1 MSNQFF
7 WKGLTIL
14 ISPFFLSQVLFA
26 QTAEVKLLVLGV
38 MQDGGLPQL
47 GCNKSCCANAP
58 YRKSVASLAI
68 VNAASRQYTLI
79 DATPDIIAQ
88 SQLVNSMFAEASIQ
102 SVFLTHAHIGHY
114 TGLMQLGREAMN
126 AKNVQVYA
134 MPRLLSFLSTNG
146 PWNQLVQLKNIELQ
160 SLQNDLSVQ
169 LDGYT
174 ITPLLVPHRDE
185 YSETVGFRIKGIRKS
200 LLYIPDIDKW
210 SKWNR
215 QLIQEIEKVDYAF
228 LDGTFYADG
237 EVNRPMSEIPHPF
250 VTETIE
256 LLRNVPLSIRQ
267 RVYFTHFNHTNPL
280 INPSNSVGDQVRK
293 LGFQLAKE
301 GTLISL

>member
-1 MSNQFF
+1 MNNPFF
-7 WKGLTIL
+7 RKGLIVL
-14 ISPFFLSQVLFA
+14 ISPFFLSQLLFA
-26 QTAEVKLLVLGV
+26 QTAEVKLVVLGV

-47 GCNKSCCANAP
+47 GCTKACCANARS
-58 YRKSVASLAI
+58 RKAVTSFAI
-68 VNAASRQYTLI
+68 VNPTSQQYTLI

-88 SQLVNSMFAEASIQ
+88 SQLVHSLFNSASLQ
-102 SVFLTHAHIGHY
+102 SIFLTHAHMGHY

-126 AKNVQVYA
+126 AKNVQVFA

-146 PWNQLVQLKNIELQ
+146 PWNQLVLLKNIELQ

-185 YSETVGFRIKGIRKS
+185 YSETVGFRIKGVRKS

-215 QLIQEIEKVDYAF
+215 QLMQEIEKVDYAF
-228 LDGTFYADG
+228 LDGTFFADG

-256 LLRNVPLSIRQ
+256 LLSNAPLSIRQ

-280 INPSNSVGDQVRK
+280 VNPSNPIRARVEK
-293 LGFQLAKE
+293 LGFHLAKE
-301 GTLISL
+301 GTLFSL

>member
-1 MSNQFF
+1 MNNPFF
-7 WKGLTIL
+7 RKGLIVL
-14 ISPFFLSQVLFA
+14 ISPFFLSQLLFA
-26 QTAEVKLLVLGV
+26 QATEFKLVVLGV

-47 GCNKSCCANAP
+47 GCTKACCTNARS
-58 YRKSVASLAI
+58 RKAVTSLAI
-68 VNAASRQYTLI
+68 VNTTSQQYTLI

-88 SQLVNSMFAEASIQ
+88 SQLVHSLFNFASLQSI
-102 SVFLTHAHIGHY
+102 FLTHAHMGHY

-126 AKNVQVYA
+126 AKNVQVFA

-185 YSETVGFRIKGIRKS
+185 YSETVGFRIKGVRKS

-215 QLIQEIEKVDYAF
+215 QLMQEIEKVDYAF

-250 VTETIE
+250 VTETIK
-256 LLRNVPLSIRQ
+256 LLSNAPLSIRQ
-267 RVYFTHFNHTNPL
+267 RVYFTHFNHSNPL
-280 INPSNSVGDQVRK
+280 ADPSNPMRASVEK
-293 LGFQLAKE
+293 LGFHLAKE
-301 GTLISL
+301 GTLFSL

>member
-1 MSNQFF
+1 MCSSD
-7 WKGLTIL
+7 L
-14 ISPFFLSQVLFA
+14 
-26 QTAEVKLLVLGV
+26 
-38 MQDGGLPQL
+38 
-47 GCNKSCCANAP
+47 
-58 YRKSVASLAI
+58 
-68 VNAASRQYTLI
+68 
-79 DATPDIIAQ
+79 
-88 SQLVNSMFAEASIQ
+88 
-102 SVFLTHAHIGHY
+102 GHY

>member
-1 MSNQFF
+1 MNNPFF
-7 WKGLTIL
+7 RKGLIVL
-14 ISPFFLSQVLFA
+14 ISPFFLSQLLFA
-26 QTAEVKLLVLGV
+26 QTAEVKLVVLGV

-47 GCNKSCCANAP
+47 GCTKACCANARS
-58 YRKSVASLAI
+58 RKAVTSLAI
-68 VNAASRQYTLI
+68 VNPTSQQYTLI

-88 SQLVNSMFAEASIQ
+88 SQLVHSLFNSASLHSI
-102 SVFLTHAHIGHY
+102 FLTHAHMGHY

-126 AKNVQVYA
+126 AKSVQVYA

-228 LDGTFYADG
+228 LDGTFFADG

-256 LLRNVPLSIRQ
+256 LLSNAPLSIRQ

-280 INPSNSVGDQVRK
+280 VNPSNPMRARVEK
-293 LGFQLAKE
+293 LGFHLAKE
-301 GTLISL
+301 GTLFLL